1 MGSQTDGL
9 ANWDEAWSQKSM
21 NNRKTAIKI
30 FQIELKTISVSFDRR
45 IIAGQE
51 ARVANQ
57 VLPEEQRARPNLQ
70 NRCQIIINLVILY

>member
-1 MGSQTDGL
+1 
-9 ANWDEAWSQKSM
+9 M

-30 FQIELKTISVSFDRR
+30 FQIELKTISVLFDRR